1 MGSDEKT
8 IEETVSQLAIQ
19 RLLTAYADSVNR
31 RKWGELSELF
41 LDDAKIELTTL
52 QRRPLELT
60 GPVALGRFIAEV
72 IERFDFFQFVFLN
85 SRLEVGLERESARG
99 RHFICEYRWEKTAG
113 KWTQVFG
120 VYRDHYRRID
130 GRWWFEHRAFDPLV
144 STGSDNLVVE
154 FPARFEA
161 FLSSDA

>member
-8 IEETVSQLAIQ
+8 IEEAVSQLAIQ
-19 RLLTAYADSVNR
+19 RLLSAYADSVNR
-31 RKWGELSELF
+31 RQWGELSELF

-72 IERFDFFQFVFLN
+72 TLRFDFFQFVFLN
-85 SRLEVGLERESARG
+85 SRLEIGLEKDSARG

-120 VYRDHYRRID
+120 VYRDRYRRID

-144 STGSDNLVVE
+144 SRGSDDRVVG
-154 FPARFEA
+154 FPMQFEA